1 MANWEKG
8 RFEKCERFREELEAV
23 QFTGLERI
31 ARSELLIKLGTEL
44 RGHAETCGNCL
55 DAADDLVET
64 RNLLLAGN
72 GAERTAE
79 PGPWFTSKVM
89 NAIATKETEIEQ
101 SEGVWQSVRRLA
113 PRLAA
118 VCALIL
124 VLAGTWAIQV
134 RRDSVARQMSA
145 PGESLFETSPSSVL
159 NDDVL
164 LSAEAH
170 R

>member
-1 MANWEKG
+1 MTHWEKG
-8 RFEKCERFREELEAV
+8 RFENCKRFRDELEV
-23 QFTGLERI
+23 LQLPGQDRI
-31 ARSELLIKLGTEL
+31 ARNDLLVKLGMEL
-44 RGHAETCGNCL
+44 RGHAETCGSCL
-55 DAADDLVET
+55 DAVDDLVET
-64 RNLLLAGN
+64 RDLLLAGTV
-72 GAERTAE
+72 GGPTAE

-89 NAIATKETEIEQ
+89 TAIIAKETEIEQ

-124 VLAGTWAIQV
+124 VLAGTWAMQV
-134 RRDSVARQMSA
+134 RRDYVTRQMTA
-145 PGESLFETSPSSVL
+145 AGESLFEASPSSVL